1 MEECHENKLPRMA
14 LPTTTTPAR
23 VRRGIPTIQAGRGA
37 AEGQGREGGP
47 RVREGRCRG
56 GGGFLGWPC
65 PSAPGAALYLL
76 ESGHGV
82 LDLSGKELL
91 IVEAVVAGAALCQGE
106 QRGPR

>member
-1 MEECHENKLPRMA
+1 MWG
-14 LPTTTTPAR
+14 
-23 VRRGIPTIQAGRGA
+23 V
-37 AEGQGREGGP
+37 
-47 RVREGRCRG
+47 
-56 GGGFLGWPC
+56 LGWPC

>member
-1 MEECHENKLPRMA
+1 MEFLRYN
-14 LPTTTTPAR
+14 
-23 VRRGIPTIQAGRGA
+23 RGREA
-37 AEGQGREGGP
+37 AEGHVREGGP
-47 RVREGRCRG
+47 RVREGRCG
-56 GGGFLGWPC
+56 GVLGWPC

>member
-1 MEECHENKLPRMA
+1 MRA
-14 LPTTTTPAR
+14 
-23 VRRGIPTIQAGRGA
+23 V
-37 AEGQGREGGP
+37 GGSP
-47 RVREGRCRG
+47 GVACT
-56 GGGFLGWPC
+56 
-65 PSAPGAALYLL
+65 SAPGAALYLL